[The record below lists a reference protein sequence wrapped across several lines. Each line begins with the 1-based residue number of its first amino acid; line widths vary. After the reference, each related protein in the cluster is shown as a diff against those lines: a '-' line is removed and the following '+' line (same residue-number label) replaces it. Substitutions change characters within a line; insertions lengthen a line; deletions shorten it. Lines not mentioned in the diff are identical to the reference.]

1 MKLSK
6 GQLAVIICAA
16 VIIIDQIIKIV
27 VKTSFYWGEDVE
39 IFPWFHLRFIQNNG
53 MAFGMELGSKLFLS
67 LFRIVAVSAL
77 VWYMTRLAKN
87 PAVTKGYMACI
98 SLITAGAAGNIV
110 DCIFYGEIFTNP
122 MPTEVATFVPWGE
135 GYSTVFQGMVV
146 DMFYFPLFQ
155 WNGVPRLLRFLV
167 DSNNYFFGAIFNLA
181 DAYISVGGDTFSFF
195 DPVFNFADA
204 AITCGIFI
212 LIFFYYKN
220 LSGIAESGVEESV
233 DSEKKISAKDK

>member
-146 DMFYFPLFQ
+146 DMFYFPLFSFQ
-155 WNGVPRLLRFLV
+155 WPGWIPW
-167 DSNNYFFGAIFNLA
+167 
-181 DAYISVGGDTFSFF
+181 VGGDTFSFF

-220 LSGIAESGVEESV
+220 LSGISESGVEENV
-233 DSEKKISAKDK
+233 DSEMKISAKDK

>member
-146 DMFYFPLFQ
+146 DMFYFPLFSFQ
-155 WNGVPRLLRFLV
+155 WPEWMPW
-167 DSNNYFFGAIFNLA
+167 
-181 DAYISVGGDTFSFF
+181 VGGETFSFF